1 MLMTALQT
9 KAKKLPEKP
18 EAEQK
23 GIKAFFKRNVYIIIA
38 FFLPFVLM
46 TTGFAI
52 MEVSP
57 FGDNQILVT
66 DLWHQYY
73 PFLVDFQ
80 EKLKNG
86 ESLFWSWTQGGGVN
100 YFSLMSYYL
109 AGPMNF
115 LSVFIPSEWL
125 REFLMFS
132 VSTKV
137 ALGGC
142 FTALF
147 LRSVFKKNDFSL
159 VVFGTSFSFCAFFM
173 GYYWNTIWLDTVCIT
188 PLVAL
193 GIVKLLTEGKFRL
206 FTISLAVSLL
216 SNYYIGLFT
225 CIFVL
230 LIFIA
235 YSIVKWNGFK
245 SFFTKL
251 AKTALFSILAIGMT
265 AFFL

>member
-18 EAEQK
+18 AVEQK
-23 GIKAFFKRNVYIIIA
+23 GFKAFLKKNIYIIIA

-46 TTGFAI
+46 TIGFAI

-57 FGDNQILVT
+57 FGDKQILVT

-80 EKLKNG
+80 DKLKHG

-115 LSVFIPSEWL
+115 LCVFIPSQWL

-132 VSTKV
+132 VWCKGCLCRLLYCDFP
-137 ALGGC
+137 ALG
-142 FTALF
+142 FQKERF
-147 LRSVFKKNDFSL
+147 FSRC
-159 VVFGTSFSFCAFFM
+159 VRYNF
-173 GYYWNTIWLDTVCIT
+173 
-188 PLVAL
+188 
-193 GIVKLLTEGKFRL
+193 
-206 FTISLAVSLL
+206 
-216 SNYYIGLFT
+216 
-225 CIFVL
+225 FVL
-230 LIFIA
+230 R
-235 YSIVKWNGFK
+235 
-245 SFFTKL
+245 
-251 AKTALFSILAIGMT
+251 ILYGLLLEHNMA
-265 AFFL
+265 

>member
-1 MLMTALQT
+1 MA
-9 KAKKLPEKP
+9 P
-18 EAEQK
+18 
-23 GIKAFFKRNVYIIIA
+23 
-38 FFLPFVLM
+38 VLS
-46 TTGFAI
+46 
-52 MEVSP
+52 V
-57 FGDNQILVT
+57 
-66 DLWHQYY
+66 
-73 PFLVDFQ
+73 LVDFQ
-80 EKLKNG
+80 DKLKHG

-115 LSVFIPSEWL
+115 LCVFIPSQWL

-132 VSTKV
+132 VCAKV
-137 ALGGC
+137 AFAGC
-142 FTALF
+142 FTAIF

-159 VVFGTSFSFCAFFM
+159 VVFGTTFSFCAFFM

-206 FTISLAVSLL
+206 FTITLAVSLL

-235 YSIVKWNGFK
+235 YSIVKWDGFK
-245 SFFTKL
+245 SFLQSLQNRTFLITCNRYDGIL
-251 AKTALFSILAIGMT
+251 PVACVLCPAKHPRNLEYIPVYIRN
-265 AFFL
+265 